1 MTLAIR
7 TRPAGRL
14 TLAGRPA
21 SCAVDRSSLPVLS
34 DLAGGLADG
43 ILADEG
49 LGIRADIQ
57 KYIQRT
63 SMRKMLLWIMKTTGD
78 ISARINARVI

>member
-1 MTLAIR
+1 MTLAIK

-34 DLAGGLADG
+34 DQADLAGALADG

-57 KYIQRT
+57 K
-63 SMRKMLLWIMKTTGD
+63 
-78 ISARINARVI
+78 